1 MLVLLQRRAVVP
13 NAGAHGW
20 HHHLSYSR
28 QLASNAHVNEAAG
41 FIGIYVMVE
50 LAAIRDTNGAASDAT
65 LCGVTISCS
74 GAKSPSIVK
83 TPSVAMSRSLMPSMM
98 LAWLSSSV
106 RVASSLLS
114 TTSKSPA
121 LASKHDGYT
130 IVSRA

>member
-83 TPSVAMSRSLMPSMM
+83 TPSVAMSRVRQCCVSLSFC
-98 LAWLSSSV
+98 SRSV
-106 RVASSLLS
+106 MFMCLKR
-114 TTSKSPA
+114 
-121 LASKHDGYT
+121 
-130 IVSRA
+130 